1 MTYRK
6 KDKRSNLVR
15 LVDDLIGMFPDPY
28 DRKEHRQIK
37 KELENLEYSIKF
49 LKKYQGYLDEI
60 SNGTFDENTF
70 SNLWGFDETELT
82 PLEFSKKH
90 IVREIDRSEN
100 MIIYETR
107 MFKNDFDS
115 LVDRLKEEISDY
127 ESAFN
132 NLVFSKHLVERE

>member
-70 SNLWGFDETELT
+70 SNVWGFDETELT

>member
-6 KDKRSNLVR
+6 NDKRSHLVR

-28 DRKEHRQIK
+28 DRKGHRKIK
-37 KELENLEYSIKF
+37 KNLESLEYSIND
-49 LKKYQGYLDEI
+49 LKEYKEYLEEI

-70 SNLWGFDETELT
+70 SNLVSFHETKLT
-82 PLEFSKKH
+82 PLEFSKEY
-90 IVREIDRSEN
+90 ILTVIDRTEN

-107 MFKNDFDS
+107 RFKNDLDS
-115 LVDRLKEEISDY
+115 LVEGLKEEISDY

>member
-6 KDKRSNLVR
+6 KDKRSHLVR

-70 SNLWGFDETELT
+70 SNVWGFDETELT